1 MRLWLSVT
9 AAWRPARA
17 ASIGARGAGRSPRH
31 ARVLHATLRM
41 LSPWSHVGRK
51 CFEHGDGD
59 AWNRCRATCSRT
71 QARAV
76 RQGGADRGRRR
87 VLRRGHVARPW
98 QRPGP
103 LPPPG
108 AAAGGAQAVPG
119 GCPARRARRG
129 PPGAG
134 RSTTP
139 RDHVGVVTTASFRAM
154 GCEIVIAGAG
164 RRRGETIRQLFAD
177 RERTFSRFLPDSE
190 LTAVNAA
197 AGRPTVVSSGF
208 ADMLGR
214 SLALA
219 AETGGLVGPT
229 VGGAL
234 QALGYT
240 RDHAALGDDLAPAGR
255 PAPAPGWRSIKLAG
269 RVLSMPAG
277 CALDLNGIVK
287 SATVDDALA
296 LLDGEGFVSA
306 GGDLAV

>member
-1 MRLWLSVT
+1 
-9 AAWRPARA
+9 
-17 ASIGARGAGRSPRH
+17 
-31 ARVLHATLRM
+31 
-41 LSPWSHVGRK
+41 
-51 CFEHGDGD
+51 
-59 AWNRCRATCSRT
+59 
-71 QARAV
+71 
-76 RQGGADRGRRR
+76 
-87 VLRRGHVARPW
+87 
-98 QRPGP
+98 
-103 LPPPG
+103 
-108 AAAGGAQAVPG
+108 
-119 GCPARRARRG
+119 
-129 PPGAG
+129 
-134 RSTTP
+134 
-139 RDHVGVVTTASFRAM
+139 M

-164 RRRGETIRQLFAD
+164 RRTGETIRQLFAD

-219 AETGGLVGPT
+219 AETGGLVDPT

-306 GGDLAV
+306 GGDLAVRGPTTVALPGGGAVSVVHGGIATSGTTKRRWRRAGETHHHLVDPATGRSAVSPWEAVTVSGGTCVAADVAARAAFLAGDDGPGWLDRRGIPGRFVAVLGTIAVNGSWAAMAGEAACI

>member
-1 MRLWLSVT
+1 
-9 AAWRPARA
+9 
-17 ASIGARGAGRSPRH
+17 
-31 ARVLHATLRM
+31 
-41 LSPWSHVGRK
+41 
-51 CFEHGDGD
+51 
-59 AWNRCRATCSRT
+59 
-71 QARAV
+71 
-76 RQGGADRGRRR
+76 
-87 VLRRGHVARPW
+87 
-98 QRPGP
+98 
-103 LPPPG
+103 
-108 AAAGGAQAVPG
+108 
-119 GCPARRARRG
+119 
-129 PPGAG
+129 
-134 RSTTP
+134 
-139 RDHVGVVTTASFRAM
+139 M

-164 RRRGETIRQLFAD
+164 RRTGETIRQLFAD

-208 ADMLGR
+208 ADMLSR

-219 AETGGLVGPT
+219 AETGGLVDPT

-306 GGDLAV
+306 GGDLAVRGPTTVALPGGGAVSVVHGGIATSGTTKRRWRRAGETHHHLVDPATGRSAVSPWEAVTVSGGTCVAADVAARAAFLAGDDGPGWLDRRGIPGRFVAVLGTIAVNGSWAAMAGEAACI